1 MPMSKI
7 SRFTK
12 KAVQLAKNAV
22 GGRGEVA
29 APEGGGGFADYAVVS
44 LHCLRVYL
52 EKSYREALDLLSE
65 MPHIL
70 GEIGLEAADLPDH
83 STLVKWFERIKTAM
97 WRVLL
102 RLSSQLHYLS
112 GHAAIDATFF
122 DRENASKHYCR
133 RTNYRV
139 QTLKATALVDTES
152 QAVLD
157 VHCTTEKR
165 HDTQLGWQVTRRNA
179 GDLTSLAAD
188 KGYDWMQLREKLRE
202 EGVRP
207 LIKHREFR
215 PIDHAHNA
223 RIDGPRY
230 RQRTMSET
238 VFSTIKRTL
247 GDAVRAR
254 SWYGEFRE
262 LVLMSAVHNI
272 NQAVKQ

>member
-1 MPMSKI
+1 MSKI
-7 SRFTK
+7 SRFTS
-12 KAVQLAKNAV
+12 KAVTLAKNAV

-29 APEGGGGFADYAVVS
+29 APEGGGGFADYALVS
-44 LHCLRVYL
+44 LHCLRIYL
-52 EKSYREALDLLSE
+52 DESYRNALDLLSE

-70 GEIGLEAADLPDH
+70 AEIGLEEGDLPHH
-83 STLVKWFERIKTAM
+83 STLVKAFDRFKM
-97 WRVLL
+97 KLWRVLL
-102 RLSSQLHYLS
+102 RLSSELHDLS

-157 VHCTTEKR
+157 VHCTTEKT
-165 HDTQLGWQVTRRNA
+165 HDTQLGWQVACRNA
-179 GDLTSLAAD
+179 GDLHSLAAD
-188 KGYDWMQLREKLRE
+188 KGYDWMDLREKLRE

-207 LIKHREFR
+207 LIKHRIFR

-223 RIDGPRY
+223 RVDGPRY
-230 RQRTMSET
+230 RQRSMCET
-238 VFSTIKRTL
+238 VFSSIKRTH

-254 SWYGEFRE
+254 TWYREFRE
-262 LVLMSAVHNI
+262 LVVKCVVHNI
-272 NQAVKQ
+272 KRAVKQ

>member
-1 MPMSKI
+1 MSKI
-7 SRFTK
+7 SRFTQK
-12 KAVQLAKNAV
+12 VVTLAKNAV
-22 GGRGEVA
+22 GGRGETA
-29 APEGGGGFADYAVVS
+29 APTGGGSFADYAVVS
-44 LHCLRVYL
+44 LHCLRIYL

-70 GEIGLEAADLPDH
+70 AEIGLEPDELPHH
-83 STLVKWFERIKTAM
+83 STLVKWFERLTMAV

-102 RLSSQLHYLS
+102 RLSAQEHEPS
-112 GHAAIDATFF
+112 GEAAIDSTYF

-139 QTLKATALVDTES
+139 QTLKTTALVDTAS

-157 VHCTTEKR
+157 VHCTTTKK
-165 HDTQLGWQVTRRNA
+165 HDTHIGWQVALRNA
-179 GDLTSLAAD
+179 GDLHSLAAD
-188 KGYDWMQLREKLRE
+188 KGYDWQELREKLRE

-223 RIDGPRY
+223 RIDAAVYG
-230 RQRTMSET
+230 QRALSET

-247 GDAVRAR
+247 GHAVRAR
-254 SWYGEFRE
+254 AWYREFRE
-262 LVLMSAVHNI
+262 IVAMCLVYNIKRAVTHPN
-272 NQAVKQ
+272 

>member
-1 MPMSKI
+1 MSKI
-7 SRFTK
+7 SRFTT
-12 KAVQLAKNAV
+12 KAVTLAKNAV

-29 APEGGGGFADYAVVS
+29 APEGGGGFADYALVS

-52 EKSYREALDLLSE
+52 DASYRDALDWLSE
-65 MPHIL
+65 MPLIL
-70 GEIGLEAADLPDH
+70 REIGLEEGDLPHH
-83 STLVKWFERIKTAM
+83 STLVKAFDRFQMKI

-102 RLSSQLHYLS
+102 RLSSELHDLS

-139 QTLKATALVDTES
+139 QTLKATALVDTQS
-152 QAVLD
+152 QAILD

-165 HDTQLGWQVTRRNA
+165 HDTQLGWQVACRNT

-188 KGYDWMQLREKLRE
+188 KGYDWMDLREKLRE

-207 LIKHREFR
+207 LIKHRIFR

-223 RIDGPRY
+223 RVDGPRY
-230 RQRTMSET
+230 RQRSMCET
-238 VFSTIKRTL
+238 VFSSIKRSH

-254 SWYGEFRE
+254 TWYREFRE
-262 LVLMSAVHNI
+262 LVVKCVVHNI
-272 NQAVKQ
+272 KRALDQ

>member
-1 MPMSKI
+1 MSKI

-12 KAVQLAKNAV
+12 KAVTLAKNVV
-22 GGRGEVA
+22 GDRGEVA
-29 APEGGGGFADYAVVS
+29 APEGGGGFADYALVS
-44 LHCLRVYL
+44 LHCLRIYL
-52 EKSYREALDLLSE
+52 DESYRNALDLLSE

-70 GEIGLEAADLPDH
+70 AEIGLEEGDLPDH
-83 STLVKWFERIKTAM
+83 STLVKAFDRFQMKV

-102 RLSSQLHYLS
+102 RLSAQLHDPS

-139 QTLKATALVDTES
+139 QTLKATALVDTQT

-157 VHCTTEKR
+157 VHCTTEKT
-165 HDTQLGWQVTRRNA
+165 HDTQLGWQVACRNA
-179 GDLTSLAAD
+179 GDLHSLAAD
-188 KGYDWMQLREKLRE
+188 KGYDWMDLREKLRE

-207 LIKHREFR
+207 LIKHRIFR

-223 RIDGPRY
+223 RVDGPRY
-230 RQRTMSET
+230 RQRSMCET
-238 VFSTIKRTL
+238 VFSSIKRTH

-254 SWYGEFRE
+254 TWYREFRE
-262 LVLMSAVHNI
+262 LVLKCVVHNI
-272 NQAVKQ
+272 KRAAT